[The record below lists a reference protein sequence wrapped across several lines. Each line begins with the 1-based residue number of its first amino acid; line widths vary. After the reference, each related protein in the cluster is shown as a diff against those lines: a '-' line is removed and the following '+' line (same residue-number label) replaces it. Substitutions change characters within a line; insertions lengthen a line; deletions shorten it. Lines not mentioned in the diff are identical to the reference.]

1 MTITDVVN
9 ANKGLI
15 YKIAG
20 QFYNVDR
27 DDLYQAGVLG
37 VMKAYKNYKK
47 NGTTKFST
55 YAYEFIFGEMYAL
68 AHSQNQIKVSR
79 DLLRLYKSIEMNRY
93 SLAQKLNR
101 VPTNEELA
109 IYLEKD
115 ITVIEQAIQ
124 AATIVM
130 SLDYKENDDERSIYE
145 TIPSKEG
152 LSLDEQLT
160 IQDGLETLNEDERSI
175 LEYRYFEDLTQS
187 EVARKLNMTQVMV
200 SRYEKKG
207 ISKMRDYYVRN

>member
-20 QFYNVDR
+20 NFYNVDR
-27 DDLYQAGVLG
+27 DDLFQAGVLG
-37 VMKAYKNYKK
+37 IMKAYKNYKK

-55 YAYEFIFGEMYAL
+55 YAYEFIFGEMYAFVQ
-68 AHSQNQIKVSR
+68 SQNQIKVSR
-79 DLLRLYKSIEMNRY
+79 DILRKYKAIEMNRY

-101 VPTNEELA
+101 IPTNEELA
-109 IYLEKD
+109 VYLEMD
-115 ITVIEQAIQ
+115 ISDVIQAID
-124 AATIVM
+124 AASMVM
-130 SLDYKENDDERSIYE
+130 SLDFKETEDERNIYE
-145 TIPSKEG
+145 TIPAKEG
-152 LSLDEQLT
+152 MSIDEQLT
-160 IQDGLETLNEDERSI
+160 IQDGLDTLNEDEKRI

-207 ISKMRDYYVRN
+207 INKMRAYYTN

>member
-68 AHSQNQIKVSR
+68 AYSQNQIKVSR
-79 DLLRLYKSIEMNRY
+79 DLLRLYKSIEMSRY

-124 AATIVM
+124 AASIVM

-145 TIPSKEG
+145 TIPTKES

-160 IQDGLETLNEDERSI
+160 IQDGLETLSEDERNI

-207 ISKMRDYYVRN
+207 ISKMRDYYVKN

>member
-1 MTITDVVN
+1 MTINDVVN

-20 QFYNVDR
+20 NFYNVDR
-27 DDLYQAGVLG
+27 DDLFQAGVLG

-55 YAYEFIFGEMYAL
+55 YAYEFIFGEMYAFVQ
-68 AHSQNQIKVSR
+68 SQNQIKVSR
-79 DLLRLYKSIEMNRY
+79 DILRNYRTIEKNRY

-101 VPTNEELA
+101 IPTNEELA
-109 IYLEKD
+109 IYLEMD
-115 ITVIEQAIQ
+115 INVIEQAIQ
-124 AATIVM
+124 AASMVM
-130 SLDYKENDDERSIYE
+130 SLDFKDNDDERSIYE
-145 TIPSKEG
+145 TIPAKE
-152 LSLDEQLT
+152 SIPIDEQLT
-160 IQDGLETLNEDERSI
+160 IQDGLDTLNEEEKRI

-207 ISKMRDYYVRN
+207 INKMRAYYVK